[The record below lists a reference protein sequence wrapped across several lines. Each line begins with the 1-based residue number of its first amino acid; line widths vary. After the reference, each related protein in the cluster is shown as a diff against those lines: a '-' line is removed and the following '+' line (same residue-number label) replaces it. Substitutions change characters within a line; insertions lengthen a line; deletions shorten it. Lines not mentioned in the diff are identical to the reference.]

1 MDLGPRVGVVPQAS
15 CHLARAQVIVSR
27 RIRFLVYNSVFCFK
41 TIDAHCEPEL
51 VSLPRQLSSMTVMG
65 RFGLEI
71 PLNYRRR

>member
-41 TIDAHCEPEL
+41 QLMPIVNL
-51 VSLPRQLSSMTVMG
+51 NLSLYLGNCPA
-65 RFGLEI
+65 
-71 PLNYRRR
+71 